1 LTSYVHR
8 LARSVLVAC
17 SLALGWVA
25 AAQDPATPPA
35 ATSAPGVIQGV
46 VVDSETK
53 KPVADVVVT
62 ARSGKGEET
71 AVTDANGK
79 YRFENMADGG
89 YTLYFESPAFQPNSL
104 SSVALTPGTVLTFN
118 VELLPEAG
126 FTEEIVVTGTS
137 AARAAVNTPLAVT
150 SVEPER
156 LARLP
161 SSSQADV
168 LNTVPTIKADA
179 GGGEVASNV
188 FIKGLPSGGQYQFTP
203 LEYDGIPVLSIFGL
217 NSSAYDV
224 YYRNDL
230 GIERLEFV
238 RGGVSNLFGPGSV
251 AGLINYISKTGRIE
265 HDGVVQLE
273 VAERGRY
280 RGDVA
285 VQGPIRENLYYAFSG
300 YYRWDQGPIRT
311 GLDTAGFQTRGNVK
325 YRFTDGSG
333 SVAVH
338 GQYIRDKVQFYLP
351 IPLDGTTRNRA
362 PGNDGNRV
370 FSVQNDN
377 VIGMGFATPDGPF
390 ATQIEDGV
398 STQGGQIALIF
409 DKAFGGGWG
418 INGRTKYSNYGH
430 KFGLWSDGDGV
441 INVPETLQ
449 SFLANRNLGS
459 TDNASF
465 TFAEGGE
472 VVPANFLLFANRFT
486 DRDRPVHD
494 FTAEL
499 NFTKKLETGSLRH
512 TFTLGGFYG
521 SATARDIN
529 VTTTYLAEFNNRPR
543 LVNLTVTN
551 PATAEQTIIS
561 RGGLLNAG
569 AGYVNNRHEVGRFA
583 GYFAD
588 QMEGDRFVFDVGF
601 RIERMTGDI
610 SRERTATFVTDDATP
625 GLATALRDVIWGD
638 DTFRTAR
645 VQTSEWAAAA
655 GALYKLT
662 PDLNI
667 YANASRGYFFPEI
680 RAVGFNA
687 LDQAASYNA
696 EIIMQAELGLKTR
709 LVTGWPAVRDVQ
721 ATLAG
726 LYTKLS
732 NRRQVLFVNDGAGG
746 FMEQVNLVGTESY
759 GVEATLNVEI
769 INNLTFT
776 GNITLQHAEYT
787 AFDTSPDFIGNE
799 LERQPNVLYNAGLFY
814 DNGKIDASIFTNHTG
829 GNFVAANN
837 EIGLEGF
844 NIVNVDAGYRFQL
857 DGDKSLRLSV
867 NAFNLFNTDATTE
880 GSPRQD
886 INQTAGG
893 AYFVGRPVLPRRAT
907 ARLTFNY

>member
-1 LTSYVHR
+1 
-8 LARSVLVAC
+8 
-17 SLALGWVA
+17 
-25 AAQDPATPPA
+25 
-35 ATSAPGVIQGV
+35 VIQGV
-46 VVDSETK
+46 VVDSATR
-53 KPVADVVVT
+53 KPVADAVVT
-62 ARSGKGEET
+62 ARSPKGEET
-71 AVTDANGK
+71 AVTDAKGR
-79 YRFENMADGG
+79 YRFENLADGG
-89 YTLYFESPAFQPNSL
+89 YTLHFEHPAFQPNSL
-104 SSVALTPGTVLTFN
+104 SSVALAPGTVLTFN
-118 VELLPEAG
+118 VELLPEAEL
-126 FTEEIVVTGTS
+126 TEEIVVTGTS

-203 LEYDGIPVLSIFGL
+203 LEYDGIPVLSTFGL

-230 GIERLEFV
+230 GIDRLEFV

-251 AGLINYISKTGRIE
+251 AGLINYISKTGRLE
-265 HDGVVQLE
+265 HEGAVQLE

-285 VQGPIRENLYYAFSG
+285 VQGPLSENLYYAASG
-300 YYRWDQGPIRT
+300 YFRWDQGPIRT
-311 GLDTAGFQTRGNVK
+311 GLDTQGFQSRGNIK

-333 SVAVH
+333 SVGIY
-338 GQYIRDKVQFYLP
+338 GQYIRDTVQFYLP
-351 IPLDGTTRNRA
+351 IPLDGTTRNRTL
-362 PGNDGNRV
+362 GNDGNRV

-377 VIGMGFATPDGPF
+377 VIGMGFNTPDGPF
-390 ATQIEDGV
+390 VTSIEDGV
-398 STQGGQIALIF
+398 KTQGGQLALIF
-409 DKAFGGGWG
+409 DKTFGGGWG

-449 SFLANRNLGS
+449 SFLTNRNLGS
-459 TDNASF
+459 IDNASF
-465 TFAEGGE
+465 TFADGGE
-472 VVPANFLLFANRFT
+472 AVPADYLLFANRFT

-521 SATARDIN
+521 LAAARDIN
-529 VTTTYLAEFNNRPR
+529 ATTTYLAEFNNRPR

-551 PATAEQTIIS
+551 PTTGEQTIIS

-588 QMEGDRFVFDVGF
+588 QMESDRFVFDIGF
-601 RIERMTGDI
+601 RMERMSGDI
-610 SRERTATFVTDDATP
+610 RRERTATFVTDEATP
-625 GLATALRDVIWGD
+625 NLAPALRDVIWGN
-638 DTFRTAR
+638 DTFLTAS

-662 PDLNI
+662 PELNI
-667 YANASRGYFFPEI
+667 YANASRGYFFPEL
-680 RAVGFNA
+680 RGVGFNA
-687 LDQAASYNA
+687 LGEAASYDA
-696 EIIMQAELGLKTR
+696 EVIMQGELGLKTG
-709 LVTGWPAVRDVQ
+709 LATGWRAVREVQ
-721 ATLAG
+721 ATFAG

-746 FMEQVNLVGTESY
+746 FMEQINLVGTESY
-759 GVEATLNVEI
+759 GVEATLNVKLI
-769 INNLTFT
+769 DTLTFT
-776 GNITLQHAEYT
+776 GNLTLQHAEYA
-787 AFDTSPDFIGNE
+787 AFDTSPEFIGNE
-799 LERQPNVLYNAGLFY
+799 LERQPNLLYNAGLFY
-814 DNGKIDASIFTNHTG
+814 DNGTFDASLFTNHTG

-837 EIGLEGF
+837 AIGLEGF
-844 NIVNVDAGYRFQL
+844 NIANVDAGYRL
-857 DGDKSLRLSV
+857 RLGDDRSLRFSV
-867 NAFNLFNTDATTE
+867 NVFNLFNADATTE

-886 INQTAGG
+886 INQTTGG

-907 ARLTFNY
+907 ARVTFNY

>member
-1 LTSYVHR
+1 M
-8 LARSVLVAC
+8 AC
-17 SLALGWVA
+17 SLTLGWIA
-25 AAQDPATPPA
+25 AAQDPATPSA

-46 VVDSETK
+46 VVDSATR

-62 ARSGKGEET
+62 ARSLKGEET

-79 YRFENMADGG
+79 YRFENLADGD
-89 YTLYFESPAFQPNSL
+89 YTLHFDQPAFQPNSR
-104 SSVALTPGTVLTFN
+104 SSVVLAPGMVLTFN

-137 AARAAVNTPLAVT
+137 AARAAVHTPLAVT

-161 SSSQADV
+161 SSSQADI

-179 GGGEVASNV
+179 TGGEVASNV

-203 LEYDGIPVLSIFGL
+203 LEYDGIPVLSTFGL

-230 GIERLEFV
+230 GIDRLEFV

-265 HDGVVQLE
+265 HDGIVQME

-311 GLDTAGFQTRGNVK
+311 DLDTRGFQSRGNLK

-333 SVAVH
+333 SVGVY
-338 GQYIRDKVQFYLP
+338 GQYIHDKVQYYVPL
-351 IPLDGTTRNRA
+351 PLDGTTRGRA
-362 PGNDGNRV
+362 LGNDGNRV

-377 VIGMGFATPDGPF
+377 VIGMGFNTPDGPF
-390 ATQIEDGV
+390 ATRIEDGV
-398 STQGGQIALIF
+398 DTQGGQLALIF
-409 DKAFGGGWG
+409 DKALGGGWG
-418 INGRTKYSNYGH
+418 LNGRTKYSNYGH

-449 SFLANRNLGS
+449 SFLTNRGLGS
-459 TDNASF
+459 IDNASF
-465 TFAEGGE
+465 TFADGGE
-472 VVPANFLLFANRFT
+472 AVPANFLLFANRFT
-486 DRDRPVHD
+486 DRDRPAQD

-521 SATARDIN
+521 YATARDIN
-529 VTTTYLAEFNNRPR
+529 VTTTYLAEFNNQPR
-543 LVNLTVTN
+543 LVNLTVTD
-551 PATAEQTIIS
+551 PMTGAQTIIS

-569 AGYVNNRHEVGRFA
+569 AGYVNNRHEVGRYA

-588 QMEGDRFVFDVGF
+588 QMESDRFVFDIGL
-601 RIERMTGDI
+601 RIERMNGDI
-610 SRERTATFVTDDATP
+610 SRERTATFVTDETTPNLATP
-625 GLATALRDVIWGD
+625 LRDVLWGN
-638 DTFRTAR
+638 DTFLTAR
-645 VQTSEWAAAA
+645 VHTSEWAAAA

-662 PDLNI
+662 PEFNI
-667 YANASRGYFFPEI
+667 YANASRGYFFPEL

-696 EIIMQAELGLKTR
+696 EIITQAELGLKTG
-709 LVTGWPAVRDVQ
+709 LVTGWPAVRDVR

-726 LYTKLS
+726 LYTRLS
-732 NRRQVLFVNDGAGG
+732 NRRQVQFVNDGAGG
-746 FMEQVNLVGTESY
+746 FTEKVNLVGTESY

-769 INNLTFT
+769 IDHLTFT
-776 GNITLQHAEYT
+776 GNITLQHAEYR
-787 AFDTSPDFIGNE
+787 AFDTTPEFVGNE
-799 LERQPNVLYNAGLFY
+799 LERQPNLLYNAGLFY
-814 DNGKIDASIFTNHTG
+814 DNGTIDASIFTNHTG
-829 GNFVAANN
+829 DNFVAANN
-837 EIGLEGF
+837 AIALEGF
-844 NIVNVDAGYRFQL
+844 NIVNFDAGYRIHL
-857 DGDKSLRLSV
+857 GDDKSLRLSV
-867 NAFNLFNTDATTE
+867 NGFNLFDTDATTE

-886 INQTAGG
+886 INQTTGG
-893 AYFVGRPVLPRRAT
+893 AYFVGRPVLPRRTT
-907 ARLTFNY
+907 ARVTFNY